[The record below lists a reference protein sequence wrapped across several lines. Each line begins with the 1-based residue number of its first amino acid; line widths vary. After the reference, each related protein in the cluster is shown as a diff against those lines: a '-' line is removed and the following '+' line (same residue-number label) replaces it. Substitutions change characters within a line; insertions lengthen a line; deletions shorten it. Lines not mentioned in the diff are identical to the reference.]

1 MLMLWWSSCWVSEIC
16 VQTPAVAAVL
26 RLIFIAVLGK

>member
-1 MLMLWWSSCWVSEIC
+1 VQ

-26 RLIFIAVLGK
+26 ADDVGQVASVVTRVQG